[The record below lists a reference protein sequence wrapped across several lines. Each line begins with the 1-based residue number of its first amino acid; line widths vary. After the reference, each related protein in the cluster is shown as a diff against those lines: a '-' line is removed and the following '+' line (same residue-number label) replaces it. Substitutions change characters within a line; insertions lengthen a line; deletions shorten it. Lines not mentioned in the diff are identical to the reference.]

1 VEALCGQRTPLRLA
15 IFVIKPVADF
25 QPGTSH
31 GAALFAVAVHRT
43 ANEQQRLLKRSAVMS
58 RRLNTSGIAVIA
70 GVVDEKKQTWRS
82 SRIPLLAREP
92 VTPFSV

>member
-1 VEALCGQRTPLRLA
+1 LCGQRTLLLLA
-15 IFVIKPVADF
+15 VFVIKPVADL

-31 GAALFAVAVHRT
+31 GAVLFAVAVHRT
-43 ANEQQRLLKRSAVMS
+43 DNEQQRLLKRSAAMS
-58 RRLNTSGIAVIA
+58 RRLNTSGIAFIA
-70 GVVDEKKQTWRS
+70 GVVDERKKTWRS